1 MVDFLCN
8 TCNRHSDK
16 TGERFFHIVIP
27 LFIGII
33 GFVIATLTM
42 NLAAR
47 YLALY
52 VRYLISPIDMHL
64 TIHSFLMAQSLTG
77 YICFLTWMS
86 NTFVHSPSK
95 RAVAL
100 AFVNAFSQLGNVGSS
115 YVLRIIFDILTCDRY
130 FDEQIRVANVLGS
143 YIYSL
148 IRHLHFNERAW
159 YCYVSHLQTGACQPE
174 QASGATRVL
183 SGKAKIPTLRINVF
197 LRHTIPGIRFDTA
210 GPCITPLRVSF

>member
-115 YVLRIIFDILTCDRY
+115 YVLRIIFDILVTVILMSRY
-130 FDEQIRVANVLGS
+130 VWQTSWGPTYIRSYAICISTSGLGIVMCLIFRQVLANQNKHLEQHESSPVRP
-143 YIYSL
+143 
-148 IRHLHFNERAW
+148 R
-159 YCYVSHLQTGACQPE
+159 
-174 QASGATRVL
+174 
-183 SGKAKIPTLRINVF
+183 F
-197 LRHTIPGIRFDTA
+197 L
-210 GPCITPLRVSF
+210 L